1 MIIDANNLILGRI
14 AAVSAKTAL
23 KGEDINIINCEKA
36 VIVGSKQNVLE
47 RFKEKIRRGIPAK
60 GPFYP
65 KRADLIVRRVIRGM
79 LPYKQAKGRE
89 ALKKVKCY
97 IGIPAKF
104 EGKKTEVIK
113 EADIS
118 KVKFVKYIRLN
129 NICKEIGRHS

>member
-60 GPFYP
+60 GPFY
-65 KRADLIVRRVIRGM
+65 
-79 LPYKQAKGRE
+79 Q
-89 ALKKVKCY
+89 
-97 IGIPAKF
+97 
-104 EGKKTEVIK
+104 
-113 EADIS
+113 
-118 KVKFVKYIRLN
+118 
-129 NICKEIGRHS
+129 IGRAHV